1 MAFTEYVE
9 GTRRSVK
16 KVPAG
21 ITQRW
26 NERVLPRGLHRMGEA
41 GAKQYLAD
49 YGRGISA
56 EKVVHLALK
65 AESEGCPEM
74 ATGFWKKAYE
84 LETGNF
90 APAEAAKAPTALP
103 ALAATGALTVLP
115 PPRASNVGAAIPDL
129 PPHLTPGE
137 LVTMQPTDARKSRQ
151 HYIDDPAFWGQP
163 KRDGKRFVVT
173 ATPEQ
178 NFYQTRTGNL
188 EEPPSPQ
195 IDQALAQGAR
205 KFGVFV
211 LDTEL
216 YYADVLGGEHRT
228 GAQAVTVNIEN
239 ERGDVQPGPCITIFK
254 ALFADGQDLTV
265 RPESK
270 RIELG
275 EQIGVW
281 LAQRL
286 PQNFEALPTARTRA
300 QKEALAA
307 RQEAEGR
314 EGEVWVRSD
323 CLYTGGKD
331 TKGQFFVRTKYIL
344 TLDVVVLDLTPTTA
358 AGRPFGAIEVGAHA
372 LGKMTGLGA
381 VGTGYDG
388 RQMKELVSR
397 HAKTP
402 GRVVIT
408 IASQGFTERRQLWHP
423 RFVDFRDD
431 KLPEECALD
440 DAAPAP
446 QPVEEEPDQRALF

>member
-1 MAFTEYVE
+1 
-9 GTRRSVK
+9 
-16 KVPAG
+16 
-21 ITQRW
+21 
-26 NERVLPRGLHRMGEA
+26 
-41 GAKQYLAD
+41 QYLAD
-49 YGRGISA
+49 FGRSISA

-74 ATGFWKKAYE
+74 AAGFWKKAYE
-84 LETGNF
+84 LETGNS
-90 APAEAAKAPTALP
+90 APAEAAKAP
-103 ALAATGALTVLP
+103 AASTDALTTLS
-115 PPRASNVGAAIPDL
+115 PPRVSASRGSAAIPPFDKL
-129 PPHLTPGE
+129 RIPPHLTPGE
-137 LVTMQPTDARKSRQ
+137 LVTMQPTDAGKSRQ

-173 ATPEQ
+173 ATPPPAQ

-188 EEPPSPQ
+188 EEPPSLQ

-216 YYADVLGGEHRT
+216 YYADALGGEHRT
-228 GAQAVTVNIEN
+228 GAQAATVNIEN
-239 ERGDVQPGPCITIFK
+239 ERGDVQPEPRIAIFK

-265 RPESK
+265 QPESK
-270 RIELG
+270 RIEFG
-275 EQIGVW
+275 GQIGAW
-281 LAQRL
+281 LAERL

-300 QKEALAA
+300 QKAALAA
-307 RQEAEGR
+307 KQEAEGR

-323 CLYTGGKD
+323 CIYTGGKD
-331 TKGQFFVRTKYIL
+331 TKGQVFVRTKYIL
-344 TLDVVVLDLTPTTA
+344 TLDVVVLGLTPTTA
-358 AGRPFGAIEVGAHA
+358 AGRPFGAIEVGAHV
-372 LGKMTGLGA
+372 LSLSKDGKMTGLGA

-388 RQMKELVSR
+388 RQMQELVVR

-408 IASQGFTERRQLWHP
+408 IASQGFTERRQLWQP

-431 KLPEECALD
+431 KRPEDCVLSLPKG
-440 DAAPAP
+440 
-446 QPVEEEPDQRALF
+446 

>member
-1 MAFTEYVE
+1 MTFTEYVE
-9 GTRRSVK
+9 GTRRSIK

-41 GAKQYLAD
+41 GARKYIAD

-65 AESEGCPEM
+65 AESEDCPAM
-74 ATGFWKKAYE
+74 AAGFWKKAYE
-84 LETGNF
+84 LETGNV
-90 APAEAAKAPTALP
+90 APAEAAKAPAALP
-103 ALAATGALTVLP
+103 ALAATDALTMLP
-115 PPRASNVGAAIPDL
+115 PPRASNGSAAIPDL

-163 KRDGKRFVVT
+163 KRDGKRLVVT
-173 ATPEQ
+173 ATPPPAQ

-216 YYADVLGGEHRT
+216 YYADALGGEHRT
-228 GAQAVTVNIEN
+228 GAQASTVNIEN
-239 ERGDVQPGPCITIFK
+239 ERGDVQPEPRIAIFK

-265 RPESK
+265 QPESK

-275 EQIGVW
+275 EQIGAW
-281 LAQRL
+281 LAEKL

-300 QKEALAA
+300 QKAALAA
-307 RQEAEGR
+307 KQEAEGR

-323 CLYTGGKD
+323 CVYTGGKD
-331 TKGQFFVRTKYIL
+331 TKGQVFVRTKYIL

-358 AGRPFGAIEVGAHA
+358 TGRPFGAIKVGAHV
-372 LGKMTGLGA
+372 LSLSKDGKMTGLGA

-388 RQMKELVSR
+388 RQMQELVTR

-408 IASQGFTERRQLWHP
+408 IASQGLTERRQLWQP

-431 KLPEECALD
+431 KLPEDCVLSL
-440 DAAPAP
+440 PKG
-446 QPVEEEPDQRALF
+446 